1 MDYYQDPIAEAAD
14 KPSLEVLMDEWRRAS
29 WQGLDGARING
40 LDDIRYSRWA
50 GQTDDGK
57 KHSEYRSSGEPAW
70 PFEGASDVRCRLAD
84 SVCNELSALLL
95 TAFSRADLRG
105 DATEV
110 NDLAASQTVT
120 TLLKWVKENKL
131 SGELAREAELGSQY
145 AAQYGWT
152 TFFVGWD
159 QKISMRKQKISF
171 DEMLMNSQNLP
182 PDSLL
187 RTLPDLVA
195 NPEAEDQAAT
205 MFQGLLPIEKDDA
218 VELVRGL
225 RENGVGEYEQE
236 YVSRNLPMV
245 LALKPYDEIALP
257 PETVDL
263 QSARVI
269 FRRCWHTE
277 VELREKVLTAGWD
290 KDWVDQ
296 VCKIGSWSASP
307 NMVDYETA
315 STLVA
320 YRTIDRKNLIEVVY
334 AYYRTIDNDK
344 PAIYYSVFSPTA
356 AGTDPEVPQ
365 FAIHE
370 LLDYAHGDYP
380 FVEYRFERTKRAV
393 VDSRGV
399 PEIVTTDQDEMKA
412 QHDSLRDRTAF
423 ETLPPI
429 KVVKRIGQP
438 TKVGPGVPLPVTRS
452 DDYSFLEPPA
462 RAPQTAFALIE
473 RVDAN
478 VANYFGLNHTAVNPV
493 KAQMLQQVR
502 VNNWLGSWQQ
512 VFKQMLALC
521 LQYMAPQEIERITG
535 VPLPQNLTDI
545 AGSFDVNVR
554 FDVRELNPSYVT
566 EKLASISKFVVPL
579 DAGGVVDRNRLVTMF
594 LQAIAPEAA
603 RDLIVDQGQASEA
616 MYRQVQSDI
625 GLMMLGSEALYTEN
639 DPAAKAKMQM
649 VQDVMSKNPKAQASL
664 QQDPLF
670 QALFTNYTKNLE
682 MSIMQSQNASIGR
695 MGVAPIAPQLQQAQQ
710 QLTAGEEQM

>member
-1 MDYYQDPIAEAAD
+1 METFQDPIAEASD
-14 KPSLEVLMDEWRRAS
+14 KPSLEVLMDEWKRAS
-29 WQGLDGARING
+29 WQGMDGARING
-40 LDDIRYSRWA
+40 LDDIRYARWS

-57 KHSEYRSSGEPAW
+57 KHSDYRSNGAPAW

-95 TAFSRADLRG
+95 TAYSRSDLRG
-105 DATEV
+105 DATEL

-131 SGELAREAELGSQY
+131 SGELSREAELGAQY
-145 AAQYGWT
+145 STQYGWT
-152 TFFVGWD
+152 VFFVGWD
-159 QKISMRKQKISF
+159 QKVSLRKQKIRF
-171 DEMLMNSQNLP
+171 DEMIINAEQLMDGNPLKDLP
-182 PDSLL
+182 E
-187 RTLPDLVA
+187 LVS

-225 RENGVGEYEQE
+225 RETGVGEYEQE

-245 LALKPYDEIALP
+245 MALKPYDEVALP

-277 VELREKVLTAGWD
+277 VELREKVITAGWD
-290 KDWVDQ
+290 KDWVEEVVKSGGWQ
-296 VCKIGSWSASP
+296 ASA

-320 YRTIDRKNLIEVVY
+320 YKTIDRKNLIEVVY
-334 AYYRTIDNDK
+334 AYYRTIDDGK
-344 PAIYYSVFSPTA
+344 PAIYYSVFCPSA
-356 AGTDPEVPQ
+356 AGTAPDAPQ
-365 FAIHE
+365 FALHE

-393 VDSRGV
+393 TDSRGV
-399 PEIVTTDQDEMKA
+399 PELVTTDQDEMKA

-438 TKVGPGVPLPVTRS
+438 TKIGPGVPLPVTRS
-452 DDYSFLEPPA
+452 DDYSFMEPPP
-462 RAPQTAFALIE
+462 RAPQTAFSLLE
-473 RVDAN
+473 RVESN

-512 VFKQMLALC
+512 IFRQMLALC
-521 LQYMAPQEIERITG
+521 LQYMAPEEIERVTG
-535 VPLPQNLTDI
+535 IPLPQNLTDV

-554 FDVRELNPSYVT
+554 FDVRELNPSYVS
-566 EKLASISKFVVPL
+566 EKLSSISKFVVPM

-616 MYRQVQSDI
+616 MYRQIQSDI
-625 GLMMLGSEALYTEN
+625 GLMMLGTEALYTEN
-639 DPAAKAKMQM
+639 DPAAKAKIQM
-649 VQDVMSKNPKAQASL
+649 VQDVMSKNPKAQAAL

-670 QALFTNYTKNLE
+670 QALFQNYTKNLE

-695 MGVAPIAPQLQQAQQ
+695 MGVAPIAPKLQQAQA
-710 QLTAGEEQM
+710 QLESPEGMA